1 MVFLLAGGTKMTT
14 TENKDEVV
22 SVELPAPAAWK
33 KLVFFGFFLFNFC
46 EDVLVLGF
54 ASFS

>member
-33 KLVFFGFFLFNFC
+33 KLVFFGFFPFNFC

>member
-1 MVFLLAGGTKMTT
+1 MTT

-33 KLVFFGFFLFNFC
+33 KLVFFGFFLKMCLFLDLPLF
-46 EDVLVLGF
+46 L
-54 ASFS
+54 